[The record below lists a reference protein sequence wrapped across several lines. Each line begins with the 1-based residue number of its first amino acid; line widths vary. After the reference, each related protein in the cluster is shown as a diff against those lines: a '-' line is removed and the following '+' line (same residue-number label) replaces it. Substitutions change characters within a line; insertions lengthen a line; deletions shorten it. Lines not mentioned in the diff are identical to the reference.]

1 MTLILDN
8 LKSLKGGK
16 CDARGNGQMLS
27 EKLET
32 EYPGIVEQV
41 MISNAWYSRIM
52 PLLKSSLEE
61 KKLYRSFRDEYILS
75 DFSVVQ
81 LIKGIPKIAERT
93 NEGMRKTQRHGD
105 TAVAAALCLDAALE
119 EGEGAAPYIAEA
131 HPQDV
136 NMFLGY

>member
-1 MTLILDN
+1 
-8 LKSLKGGK
+8 
-16 CDARGNGQMLS
+16 
-27 EKLET
+27 
-32 EYPGIVEQV
+32 
-41 MISNAWYSRIM
+41 MISNVWYARMM

-61 KKLYRSFRDEYILS
+61 KNFTVPSDEYILS

-93 NEGMRKTQRHGD
+93 NEGVRKTQRHGD
-105 TAVAAALCLDAALE
+105 AAVASALCLDAALE